1 MYSLDPAIKT
11 IWSIGIFIQFLVYTI
26 LMLFLEF
33 FIIPGNVSNWVIPQ
47 GLLSG
52 IMFVI
57 GIILTISLPLLRYRY
72 WKFEVRDD
80 EIYLERGVF
89 TRIKTTAPYRRIQHL
104 DVQQSMLERMLQL
117 GKLVIYTAGTRGA
130 DVILPGL
137 PIEYAEELRDRL
149 KNVSIED
156 AV

>member
-1 MYSLDPAIKT
+1 
-11 IWSIGIFIQFLVYTI
+11 
-26 LMLFLEF
+26 
-33 FIIPGNVSNWVIPQ
+33 
-47 GLLSG
+47 LSS

-104 DVQQSMLERMLQL
+104 DVQQSMLERMVQL